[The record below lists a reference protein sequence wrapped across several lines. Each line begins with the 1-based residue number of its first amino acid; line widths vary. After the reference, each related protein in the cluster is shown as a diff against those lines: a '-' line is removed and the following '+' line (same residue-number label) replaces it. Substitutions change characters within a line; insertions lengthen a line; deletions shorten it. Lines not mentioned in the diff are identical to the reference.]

1 MLLLQVTFFGIS
13 GICPA
18 SARGV
23 PAQQGILNF
32 GNVNEHLYRGA
43 QPDAAGITNLQRLGI
58 KTIIDLRM
66 PSEVNKD
73 EALLARANGMTC
85 TNVPLRGV
93 GRPTD
98 DQVKQVLAL
107 IEAGPAPVYVHC
119 VHGADRTG
127 TIIACYRI
135 QRDQWTSNA
144 ALREA
149 KLYGISWLELGMK
162 HFVTDFAKKI
172 VADGQKTAEDR
183 PRDRTM

>member
-1 MLLLQVTFFGIS
+1 MAQPGCS
-13 GICPA
+13 A
-18 SARGV
+18 SERGV
-23 PAQQGILNF
+23 PAQHGILNF
-32 GNVNEHLYRGA
+32 GKINDHLYRGA

-66 PSEVNKD
+66 PGEVTKE
-73 EALLARANGMTC
+73 EATLARANGITW

-98 DQVKQVLAL
+98 EQVKTVLAL
-107 IEAGPAPVYVHC
+107 IEASPPVFVHC

-135 QRDQWTSNA
+135 QQDEWTSEA
-144 ALREA
+144 ALRDA

-162 HFVTDFAKKI
+162 HYVAGFAKNS
-172 VADGQKTAEDR
+172 APTGQKLADNP
-183 PRDRTM
+183 PRAAIGSQ